1 MQSLRKV
8 KQFVLRE
15 GKKWSISTE
24 KLVIDDLIFLK
35 TGDQVPA
42 DVKVLEGAV
51 EVNES
56 LLTGESDNL
65 TKNQG
70 DELFSGSFV
79 TSGEACCQVIHVGK
93 DNYAAQITSEA
104 KEFKRHNSELRN
116 SLNAI
121 LKVIS
126 IIIVPL
132 GAMLFYKQYF
142 IVGDTTEDPW

>member
-1 MQSLRKV
+1 M
-8 KQFVLRE
+8 
-15 GKKWSISTE
+15 
-24 KLVIDDLIFLK
+24 IDDLIFLK

-79 TSGEACCQVIHVGK
+79 TSSERITMPHRSQVK
-93 DNYAAQITSEA
+93 Q
-104 KEFKRHNSELRN
+104 RN
-116 SLNAI
+116 LNAI
-121 LKVIS
+121 IQNYVTL
-126 IIIVPL
+126 
-132 GAMLFYKQYF
+132 
-142 IVGDTTEDPW
+142 